1 MLKLIFLF
9 VFLVI
14 GYIAFTGVDVSS
26 EYDAVSKV
34 RSVALEEVVD
44 PVTKKVLKQ
53 VSESELDKIVD
64 SSIKQYQNKWEGK
77 DG

>member
-9 VFLVI
+9 AFLI
-14 GYIAFTGVDVSS
+14 ISYIAYTGVDVSS

-34 RSVALEEVVD
+34 RNVALDEVVD

-53 VSESELDKIVD
+53 VSESELDQVLQKSVEQ
-64 SSIKQYQNKWEGK
+64 IKKG
-77 DG
+77 DTSD